1 MGEKKREIMP
11 FYCVYCYLFPMMEHT
26 CDLLSI
32 AMSHRQVSPHPNA
45 VMAVEG
51 MERAKKGWR

>member
-1 MGEKKREIMP
+1 MREKKREIMP

-51 MERAKKGWR
+51 MERAKK